1 MTAAQLISRLSQI
14 PPDTEVMILDGF
26 NGGGDPREINF
37 GPVTRK
43 ITNANAEDTADC
55 EGKIGNTV
63 VLIGYGCY

>member
-1 MTAAQLISRLSQI
+1 MTAAQLISRLSQV

-43 ITNANAEDTADC
+43 ITYANAADTADC
-55 EGKIGNTV
+55 EGKIGKTV
-63 VLIGYGCY
+63 VLMGYGCY